1 MCQRLFPIVLCVLYA
16 WISVTSAAS
25 VLADSKIIRA
35 IDFTGQENGSAV
47 EWLREQGFEFELA
60 AHELN
65 PRFENDA
72 LVISTHKE
80 LTGLFGLKFAE
91 QDFIRNVKQVEIVW
105 GVNRYPDGADWNKG
119 INSVPIAVMFLF
131 GTEKRSSGLPLGVKA
146 APYFLSP
153 FIGLKEEQ
161 DRMYIGRLWREGG
174 RYFCVAAGDQSGRVI
189 TTRFEVDVRFKET
202 FMRDQTPPI
211 TGFAFQKN
219 TSNTR
224 GGSEAFIRKIT
235 FLSD

>member
-1 MCQRLFPIVLCVLYA
+1 MNIPQRLLSIMLCVFCA
-16 WISVTSAAS
+16 WISVTS
-25 VLADSKIIRA
+25 VLADSKIIRT

-47 EWLREQGFEFELA
+47 EWLKKQGFEFELA

-72 LVISTHKE
+72 LVISTQKE
-80 LTGLFGLKFAE
+80 LVGLFGFKFAE
-91 QDFIRNVKQVEIVW
+91 QDFIHNVKQVEIVW
-105 GVNRYPDGADWNKG
+105 GVNRYPEGADWNNG
-119 INSVPIAVMFLF
+119 INSVPIAVMLVF
-131 GTEKRSSGLPLGVKA
+131 GTEKISSGLPLGVKA

-161 DRMYIGRLWREGG
+161 DKMYIGKLWREGG
-174 RYFCVAAGDQSGRVI
+174 RYICVATDDQSGRTI
-189 TTRFEVDVRFKET
+189 TTHFEVDSRFKET